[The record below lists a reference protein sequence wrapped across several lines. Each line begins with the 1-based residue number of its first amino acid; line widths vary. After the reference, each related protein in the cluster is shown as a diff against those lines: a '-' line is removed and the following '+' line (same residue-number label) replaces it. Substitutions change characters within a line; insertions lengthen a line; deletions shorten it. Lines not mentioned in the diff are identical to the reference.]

1 MFYWD
6 WNANS
11 GDTGGIVDST
21 WTNILWVKIQ
31 WMIGAVGMSP
41 WYLQTSST
49 PVRVLL
55 IAPQLFLRSQKELC
69 FLALMAWPS
78 LI

>member
-21 WTNILWVKIQ
+21 WVNILWVKVQ
-31 WMIGAVGMSP
+31 WMIGTVGMTP

-49 PVRVLL
+49 PVRTLLTAPHVLL
-55 IAPQLFLRSQKELC
+55 GSLKCVS
-69 FLALMAWPS
+69 LMAWPS
-78 LI
+78 CK